1 VHDQPSSSLIH
12 HLSVEFRIAIF
23 LEFYVMRKLSP
34 FLILLMAVA
43 PASHAQDH
51 GNAEG
56 HAKPRPHVVVIGVN
70 GMELDVI
77 RPLLLK
83 GEMPNLERVVN
94 NGAYGKLRTVSAPNC
109 PRVYSTIF
117 TSTKP
122 DEHGVTGFLV
132 GGITANTNM
141 LKEEPIWSVLSRNDV
156 TVGMAN
162 VPATFPVMPVNG
174 YMISGMLTR
183 GKNCE
188 DGVLCAPKLSEVE
201 GGDAVYPKSMQPELL
216 KNVGDFYIDC
226 ERMPGASDLK
236 GHEKEVIDKWLDKV
250 QLIRDEQTK
259 LFDYLLTKHPTDFTM
274 LGQSCEDRTGHWL
287 YPIAPFNAGY
297 NASIN
302 SVRVEAFP
310 DQYIA
315 FDKVLGSI
323 LKHVDENT
331 YVIILSDHGIK
342 PLREFENKDPH
353 AHMDHE
359 KTTPVIAKHDFA
371 DGDDVPGS
379 FFAMGPGIK
388 HDSRL
393 MGFEAS
399 VYDITPTILHIYGIE
414 QPKQMRGRVLTEI
427 FENTDNKTAPSSS
440 K

>member
-1 VHDQPSSSLIH
+1 MNKPLGVL
-12 HLSVEFRIAIF
+12 F
-23 LEFYVMRKLSP
+23 LL
-34 FLILLMAVA
+34 FLAAVTL
-43 PASHAQDH
+43 PAQTPDKS
-51 GNAEG
+51 
-56 HAKPRPHVVVIGVN
+56 KPRPHVVVVGVN

-83 GEMPNLERVVN
+83 GQMPNLERIVN

-117 TSTKP
+117 TSTQP

-141 LKEEPIWSVLSRNDV
+141 LKEEPIWSVLSRNDI

-188 DGVLCAPKLSEVE
+188 DGVLCAPKLSEVL
-201 GGDAVYPKSMQPELL
+201 GGDAVYPKNLQPELL

-226 ERMPGASDLK
+226 ERMPGAADLK
-236 GHEKEVIDKWLDKV
+236 GHEKEVIDAWLKKV

-259 LFDYLLTKHPTDFTM
+259 LFDYLLTSHPTDFTM

-287 YPIAPFNAGY
+287 YPIAPYNAGY
-297 NASIN
+297 NPSIN
-302 SVRVEAFP
+302 SVRVSAFP

-315 FDKVLGSI
+315 FDKVLGEI

-331 YVIILSDHGIK
+331 YVIIVSDHGIK

-399 VYDITPTILHIYGIE
+399 VYDVTPTILHIYGIE

-427 FENTDNKTAPSSS
+427 FDNNAPKAVSSS
-440 K
+440 SR

>member
-1 VHDQPSSSLIH
+1 
-12 HLSVEFRIAIF
+12 
-23 LEFYVMRKLSP
+23 MRKLFP
-34 FLILLMAVA
+34 IFVLLFLAA
-43 PASHAQDH
+43 GSARGQAQD
-51 GNAEG
+51 
-56 HAKPRPHVVVIGVN
+56 KPKSRPHVVVVGVN

-83 GEMPNLERVVN
+83 GEMPNLERIVN

-117 TSTKP
+117 TSTRP
-122 DEHGVTGFLV
+122 EEHGVSGFLV

-141 LKEEPIWSVLSRNDV
+141 LKEEPLWSVLSKNDI

-188 DGVLCAPKLSEVE
+188 DGVLCAPKLSEVM

-226 ERMPGASDLK
+226 ERMPAAADLK
-236 GHEKEVIDKWLDKV
+236 GHEKEVIDGWLAKV
-250 QLIRDEQTK
+250 QVIRDQQTK
-259 LFDYLLTKHPTDFTM
+259 LFDYLLATHPTDFTM

-302 SVRVEAFP
+302 NVRTQAFP

-331 YVIILSDHGIK
+331 YVIIISDHGIK

-399 VYDITPTILHIYGIE
+399 VYDVAPTILHIYGVE

-427 FENTDNKTAPSSS
+427 FESGNQSVSTSS

>member
-1 VHDQPSSSLIH
+1 MKVCLFFVSL
-12 HLSVEFRIAIF
+12 LLAATAVRGQN
-23 LEFYVMRKLSP
+23 LEK
-34 FLILLMAVA
+34 
-43 PASHAQDH
+43 PATKQAT
-51 GNAEG
+51 
-56 HAKPRPHVVVIGVN
+56 RPHVVVIGVN

-83 GEMPNLERVVN
+83 GAMPNLEHVIN

-117 TSTKP
+117 TSTDP

-141 LKEEPIWSVLSRNDV
+141 LKQEPIWSVLSRNDV

-188 DGVLCAPKLSEVE
+188 DGVLCAPKLSDVT
-201 GGDAVYPKSMQPELL
+201 GGDAVYPRTLQPELL

-236 GHEKEVIDKWLDKV
+236 GREKEVIDKWLDKV
-250 QLIRDEQTK
+250 QVIRDEQTK

-287 YPIAPFNAGY
+287 YPIAPYNVGY

-323 LKHVDENT
+323 LKHVDDNT

-388 HDSRL
+388 HNSRL

-399 VYDITPTILHIYGIE
+399 VYDITPTMLHIYGIE

-427 FENTDNKTAPSSS
+427 FDNSQNKALSGSS

>member
-1 VHDQPSSSLIH
+1 MIVHRLPVLLLVVTLVGAPLFAQNQSS
-12 HLSVEFRIAIF
+12 
-23 LEFYVMRKLSP
+23 
-34 FLILLMAVA
+34 
-43 PASHAQDH
+43 
-51 GNAEG
+51 
-56 HAKPRPHVVVIGVN
+56 AKPKPKVVVIGVN
-70 GMELDVI
+70 GMEWDIL
-77 RPLLLK
+77 RPLLVQGKL
-83 GEMPNLERVVN
+83 PNLAKVIK
-94 NGAYGKLRTVSAPNC
+94 NGTYGKLQTVSAPNC

-122 DEHGVTGFLV
+122 EEHGVTGFIV

-141 LKEEPIWSVLSRNDV
+141 LKEEPIWSYLSKNGV

-201 GGDAVYPKSMQPELL
+201 GGDPVYPAAMKAELL

-226 ERMPGASDLK
+226 ERMPSAEQLR
-236 GHEKEVIDKWLDKV
+236 GHESEVIDAWLARV
-250 QLIRDEQTK
+250 NLIREQQTK
-259 LFDYLLTKHPTDFTM
+259 LFDYLLTNHPTDFTWVV
-274 LGQSCEDRTGHWL
+274 QSCEDRTGHWL
-287 YPIAPFNAGY
+287 YPIAPYNAGY
-297 NASIN
+297 NPKITG
-302 SVRVEAFP
+302 VRPDAFP
-310 DQYIA
+310 SQYVA
-315 FDKVLGSI
+315 FDSVLGSV

-331 YVIILSDHGIK
+331 YLFIISDHGIK
-342 PLREFENKDPH
+342 PLREFEETDPH

-379 FFAMGPGIK
+379 FIAMGPRIK
-388 HDSRL
+388 HDLRL

-414 QPKQMRGRVLTEI
+414 QPKQMRGHVLSEI
-427 FENTDNKTAPSSS
+427 FESASDKVAMQ

>member
-1 VHDQPSSSLIH
+1 MLWQRFSTAILVCALFPLSLLGQAQSS
-12 HLSVEFRIAIF
+12 
-23 LEFYVMRKLSP
+23 
-34 FLILLMAVA
+34 
-43 PASHAQDH
+43 
-51 GNAEG
+51 
-56 HAKPRPHVVVIGVN
+56 AKPKPRVLVIGVN

-77 RPLLLK
+77 RPLLLQGK
-83 GEMPNLERVVN
+83 MPNLSSVIKK
-94 NGAYGKLRTVSAPNC
+94 GAYGKLRTVSAPNC

-122 DEHGVTGFLV
+122 EEHGVTGFIV

-141 LKEEPIWSVLSRNDV
+141 LKEEPIWSVLSKSGV

-201 GGDAVYPKSMQPELL
+201 GGDAVYPAALKAELL
-216 KNVGDFYIDC
+216 KSVGDFYIDC
-226 ERMPGASDLK
+226 ERMPAAADLR
-236 GHEKEVIDKWLDKV
+236 GHESEVIDAWLTKV
-250 QLIRDEQTK
+250 QLIRDQQTR
-259 LFDYLLTKHPTDFTM
+259 LFDYLLDHHPTEFTW

-287 YPIAPFNAGY
+287 YPIAPYNAGY
-297 NASIN
+297 NPKIN
-302 SVRVEAFP
+302 AVRMEAFP
-310 DQYIA
+310 DQYVA

-323 LKHVDENT
+323 LKHIDDNT
-331 YVIILSDHGIK
+331 YVIIVSDHGIK
-342 PLREFENKDPH
+342 PLREFEDSDPH

-388 HDSRL
+388 HGLRL

-399 VYDITPTILHIYGIE
+399 VYDIAPTILHLYGIP
-414 QPKQMRGRVLTEI
+414 QPVQMRGHVLSEI
-427 FENTDNKTAPSSS
+427 FEGSDKVIAV

>member
-1 VHDQPSSSLIH
+1 MATQRVSVIVFLAFLSIPLFGQKQSS
-12 HLSVEFRIAIF
+12 
-23 LEFYVMRKLSP
+23 
-34 FLILLMAVA
+34 
-43 PASHAQDH
+43 D
-51 GNAEG
+51 
-56 HAKPRPHVVVIGVN
+56 KPRPRVVVIGVN

-77 RPLLLK
+77 RPLLLQGK
-83 GEMPNLERVVN
+83 MPNLSSVIKK
-94 NGAYGKLRTVSAPNC
+94 GAYGKLRTVSAPNC
-109 PRVYSTIF
+109 PRVYSTLF
-117 TSTKP
+117 TSTRP
-122 DEHGVTGFLV
+122 EEHGVTGFLV

-141 LKEEPIWSVLSRNDV
+141 LKEEPIWSLLSKNGV

-188 DGVLCAPKLSEVE
+188 DGILCAPKLSEVE
-201 GGDAVYPKSMQPELL
+201 GGDAVYPPALKTELL

-226 ERMPGASDLK
+226 ERMPSAAELGGQESQ
-236 GHEKEVIDKWLDKV
+236 VIDAWLAKI
-250 QLIRDEQTK
+250 QLIRDQQTR
-259 LFDYLLTKHPTDFTM
+259 LFDYMLVHHPTEFTW

-287 YPIAPFNAGY
+287 YPIAPYNAGY
-297 NASIN
+297 NPKIN
-302 SVRVEAFP
+302 GVRTDAFP

-315 FDKVLGSI
+315 FDKVLGAV
-323 LKHVDENT
+323 LKHIDDNT
-331 YVIILSDHGIK
+331 YVIIVSDHGIK
-342 PLREFENKDPH
+342 PLREFEDRDPH
-353 AHMDHE
+353 ANMDHE

-388 HDSRL
+388 HDLRL

-399 VYDITPTILHIYGIE
+399 VYDIAPTILHLYGIA
-414 QPKQMRGRVLTEI
+414 PPPQMRGHVLSEI
-427 FENTDNKTAPSSS
+427 FDDNEKNVAQ

>member
-1 VHDQPSSSLIH
+1 MKVCLFFVSL
-12 HLSVEFRIAIF
+12 LLAVTAVRGQN
-23 LEFYVMRKLSP
+23 LEK
-34 FLILLMAVA
+34 
-43 PASHAQDH
+43 PATKQAT
-51 GNAEG
+51 
-56 HAKPRPHVVVIGVN
+56 RPHVVVIGVN

-83 GEMPNLERVVN
+83 GAMPNLEHVIN

-117 TSTKP
+117 TSTDP

-141 LKEEPIWSVLSRNDV
+141 LKQEPIWSVLSRNDV

-188 DGVLCAPKLSEVE
+188 DGVLCAPKLSDVT
-201 GGDAVYPKSMQPELL
+201 GGDAVYPRTLQPELL

-236 GHEKEVIDKWLDKV
+236 GREKEVIDKWLDKV
-250 QLIRDEQTK
+250 QVIRDEQTK

-287 YPIAPFNAGY
+287 YPIAPYNVGY

-323 LKHVDENT
+323 LKHVDDNT

-388 HDSRL
+388 HNSRL

-427 FENTDNKTAPSSS
+427 FDNSQNKALSGSS